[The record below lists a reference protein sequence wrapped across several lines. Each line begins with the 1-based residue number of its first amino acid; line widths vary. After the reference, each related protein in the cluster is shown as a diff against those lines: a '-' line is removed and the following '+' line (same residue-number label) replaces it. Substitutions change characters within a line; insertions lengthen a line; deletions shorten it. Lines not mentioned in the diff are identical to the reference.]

1 MTSQFADDDFS
12 KPSFDDDRATGRS
25 AGLPTVVKLLLL
37 VVFVLFAARFLMPL
51 MGVGFDSGGEMQEW
65 VGKDAPELVVTT
77 LDGKTIRLSEQR
89 GKRVVVDFW
98 ATWCGPCVAEVPSF
112 IRLVN
117 EVPGDELLVVG
128 VSSEDPATLKA
139 FTAAQGMNYPVG
151 NPGELA
157 PPFSDVTAIPT
168 TFFIDRNGKIQKVFV
183 GLHEF
188 DDLKRNATAADL

>member
-1 MTSQFADDDFS
+1 
-12 KPSFDDDRATGRS
+12 
-25 AGLPTVVKLLLL
+25 
-37 VVFVLFAARFLMPL
+37 
-51 MGVGFDSGGEMQEW
+51 
-65 VGKDAPELVVTT
+65 
-77 LDGKTIRLSEQR
+77 
-89 GKRVVVDFW
+89 
-98 ATWCGPCVAEVPSF
+98 VAEVPSF

-188 DDLKRNATAADL
+188 DELKRNATAADL